1 MNRIAARITE
11 LLPRV
16 AELSPEKRHTLDA
29 TLTLDASEYVAYQKL
44 QASAHASGRITS
56 AEAQAVYL
64 ALINWNSTATAT
76 SNSIATTATR
86 IVVTQ
91 LMRELL
97 EESIK
102 NGRKLIKA
110 SQRKRAADRG

>member
-1 MNRIAARITE
+1 MNRIAARITA

-16 AELSPEKRHTLDA
+16 AELSTEKRHTLDA
-29 TLTLDASEYVAYQKL
+29 TLTLDASEYVAYQNL
-44 QASAHASGRITS
+44 QAQAHASGRITS
-56 AEAQAVYL
+56 AEAQTVYV
-64 ALINWNSTATAT
+64 ALTEWDSTNTAT
-76 SNSIATTATR
+76 SAGTTAR

-110 SQRKRAADRG
+110 SQRNRAAARG